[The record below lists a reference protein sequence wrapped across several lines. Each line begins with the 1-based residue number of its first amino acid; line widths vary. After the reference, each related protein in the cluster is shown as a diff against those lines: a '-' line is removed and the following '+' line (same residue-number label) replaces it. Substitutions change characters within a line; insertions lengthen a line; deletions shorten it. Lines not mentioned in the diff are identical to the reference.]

1 MFVTL
6 EGPEGAGKSTL
17 ATGLAEG
24 LRRLGHD
31 PLITR
36 EPGAGALGGRIREI
50 LLYGDDLP
58 HRTELFLFLADRAH
72 HVAAVVRPALAAG
85 KIVVCDRHADSTL
98 VYQSLV
104 RGLDEGFVR
113 SANRFATDGLTPDLT
128 LLVDLPPEV
137 GLSRIVNP
145 DRLDAQPLAFHRA
158 VREGFLRV
166 AASEPDRFRILD
178 GTRSPGEVL
187 AAALAALSPTLR
199 PGDQPG
205 LF

>member
-17 ATGLAEG
+17 AAGLADG

-31 PLITR
+31 PLVTR

-50 LLYGDDLP
+50 LLYG
-58 HRTELFLFLADRAH
+58 
-72 HVAAVVRPALAAG
+72 
-85 KIVVCDRHADSTL
+85 

-104 RGLDEGFVR
+104 RGLDEAFVR
-113 SANRFATDGLTPDLT
+113 AANRFATDGLSPDVT

-145 DRLDAQPLAFHRA
+145 DRLDAQPLACHRA

-166 AASEPDRFRILD
+166 AAAEPDRFRRLD
-178 GTRSPGEVL
+178 GTRSPSEVL
-187 AAALAALSPTLR
+187 AAALAALAPVLR
-199 PGDQPG
+199 PGEQPG